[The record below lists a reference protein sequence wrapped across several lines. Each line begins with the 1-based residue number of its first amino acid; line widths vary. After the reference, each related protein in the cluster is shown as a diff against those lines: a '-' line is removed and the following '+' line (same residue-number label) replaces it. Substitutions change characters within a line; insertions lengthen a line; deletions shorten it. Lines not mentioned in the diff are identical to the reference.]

1 MSTTQHQQQQ
11 EQQLQQQ
18 QPPQLV
24 EPPSMES
31 MECQSENRV
40 PENSIRNVA
49 KAQTLTTAMAAAT
62 TATSEALP
70 KPQTPSVLAKQ
81 QHQQQQKLQQQQ
93 QQQTQYVINSVAMH
107 AKATTAGVIT
117 GGTLHRVKSAQK
129 LYAKAIYDNY
139 ADSPDELPFKKG
151 DILTVI
157 EQDTEGIQ
165 GWWLCA
171 LKNRQGLCPGNR
183 LRILNSYDSGCF
195 SPSPASSPIPSLA
208 ASTAT
213 LNSSIC
219 SAEIYENGSI
229 ISAASSSGGG
239 VTNGQGTTNGQ
250 ESSTA
255 TQGRGARRSWHVSPN
270 KVITPQRHGDVY
282 IYNCSPTSLPG
293 AGTGVRTSQQQIY
306 SNQSIYQN
314 LSMMAAAQQQNQNG
328 SGSGSEFETYD
339 IPKPATPVLLNYDS
353 PKGGHPR
360 TPTSISGLGAR
371 FESLKSVV
379 ASIEE
384 ESYDVPRPLISS
396 GLLQQQ
402 MTPSSSAS
410 SLLTSDSLS
419 LSFSSSNRSSLANM
433 PDYDIPR
440 RNPLPV
446 RRTPLQPSGLTYDFP
461 LPPLQEQEQRLT
473 SAQSSGNS
481 SPAVVKELPLE
492 LSSALETL
500 AKLQSQTTSAIT
512 RLLSFVVPNWR
523 IRSQLEP
530 AIMELKLAALRLRT
544 ALHDLAEFGEGALG
558 NATRSEDRNLALKLR
573 PLVRALRDAN
583 KLIHDSSEALD
594 AQGGWSLDVLARSDE
609 KHGCRPPDSLDQLMA
624 CAQTLTEDVRSTT
637 SFIQGNASLLFKR
650 LLPAEQNGGSGGI
663 PASSD
668 GCSRGSAEWLEDYD
682 YVAFESKDAAAK
694 KNQSLREAIPVGL
707 KTQFD
712 TVIRTAESTAMG
724 TTGGVSSVPTTPT
737 AATPCKS
744 PEMTDKDKKLVR
756 YYAQQI
762 STHMGNLMQAIDSF
776 LETVEKNQPPKFFI
790 AYGKFVVVSAHNLV
804 TIGDNVHRNISKEAL
819 REKIL
824 HCTNGLSDALKT
836 CVLKSKKAAAH
847 FPSGSAV
854 QEMVDSVVHINSLAR
869 ELKTV
874 MLQAVHLSTAAGV
887 GA

>member
-1 MSTTQHQQQQ
+1 MLDKQSSSSISMSASCCSSNATNAD
-11 EQQLQQQ
+11 LDYD
-18 QPPQLV
+18 
-24 EPPSMES
+24 
-31 MECQSENRV
+31 V
-40 PENSIRNVA
+40 PVSRRIHI
-49 KAQTLTTAMAAAT
+49 KT
-62 TATSEALP
+62 
-70 KPQTPSVLAKQ
+70 
-81 QHQQQQKLQQQQ
+81 
-93 QQQTQYVINSVAMH
+93 
-107 AKATTAGVIT
+107 
-117 GGTLHRVKSAQK
+117 K

-139 ADSPDELPFKKG
+139 ADTPDELPFKKG

-165 GWWLCA
+165 GWWLCS
-171 LKNRQGLCPGNR
+171 LRNRQGLCPGNR

-229 ISAASSSGGG
+229 ISAASSSGGPG
-239 VTNGQGTTNGQ
+239 VESTSAQCRGT
-250 ESSTA
+250 
-255 TQGRGARRSWHVSPN
+255 RRSWHVSPN

-282 IYNCSPTSLPG
+282 IYNCSPGS
-293 AGTGVRTSQQQIY
+293 GTGTGTASPRTPQQQQQLY

-314 LSMMAAAQQQNQNG
+314 LGAAAMMSHNG
-328 SGSGSEFETYD
+328 SAATPSGSEFETYD
-339 IPKPATPVLLNYDS
+339 IPKPATPVPLNYDS
-353 PKGGHPR
+353 PRSGGGPR
-360 TPTSISGLGAR
+360 TPTSLSAR
-371 FESLKSVV
+371 FESLKSVP

-384 ESYDVPRPLISS
+384 ESYDVPRPLISA
-396 GLLQQQ
+396 GLLTQ

-446 RRTPLQPSGLTYDFP
+446 RRQQSGLAYDSP
-461 LPPLQEQEQRLT
+461 LPPLQEQEQSVAPT
-473 SAQSSGNS
+473 TAA
-481 SPAVVKELPLE
+481 PVAATATPKELPLE

-500 AKLQSQTTSAIT
+500 AKLQLQTTASIS

-523 IRSQLEP
+523 TRAQLEP
-530 AIMELKLAALRLRT
+530 TIMELKLAALRLRT

-558 NATRSEDRNLALKLR
+558 NATRSEDRSLALKLR

-583 KLIHDSSEALD
+583 KLIHDSSESLD
-594 AQGGWSLDVLARSDE
+594 AQGGWSVEQLARSDE
-609 KHGCRPPDSLDQLMA
+609 KHGCRPPDALDQLMA

-650 LLPAEQNGGSGGI
+650 QAQQQNGGGGG
-663 PASSD
+663 AVVVE
-668 GCSRGSAEWLEDYD
+668 GSRGSAEWLEDYD
-682 YVAFESKDAAAK
+682 YVAFESKDAAAR
-694 KNQSLREAIPVGL
+694 KNQALREAIPAGL

-724 TTGGVSSVPTTPT
+724 SASSSGSVPPTPT
-737 AATPCKS
+737 ATTPCKS

-824 HCTNGLSDALKT
+824 RCTNGLSDALKT
-836 CVLKSKKAAAH
+836 CVSKSKKAAAH

-874 MLQAVHLSTAAGV
+874 MLQAVQLSAAAGL

>member
-1 MSTTQHQQQQ
+1 
-11 EQQLQQQ
+11 
-18 QPPQLV
+18 
-24 EPPSMES
+24 
-31 MECQSENRV
+31 MECQTSENRV
-40 PENSIRNVA
+40 SENSIRSTA
-49 KAQTLTTAMAAAT
+49 SRAQTQTPPAAA
-62 TATSEALP
+62 AKALP
-70 KPQTPSVLAKQ
+70 KPQIQTPLVVQ
-81 QHQQQQKLQQQQ
+81 QPLQPLQQQP
-93 QQQTQYVINSVAMH
+93 TQYVINSVAMH

-139 ADSPDELPFKKG
+139 ADTPDELPFKKG

-165 GWWLCA
+165 GWWLCS
-171 LKNRQGLCPGNR
+171 LRNRQGLCPGNR

-229 ISAASSSGGG
+229 ISAASASSSGGG
-239 VTNGQGTTNGQ
+239 PGA
-250 ESSTA
+250 ESTQSA
-255 TQGRGARRSWHVSPN
+255 QGRGTRRSWHISPN

-282 IYNCSPTSLPG
+282 IYNCSPGS
-293 AGTGVRTSQQQIY
+293 GTGTGTASPRTPQQQQQQQLY

-314 LSMMAAAQQQNQNG
+314 LGAAAMMPQNG
-328 SGSGSEFETYD
+328 SAGTPSGSEFETYD

-353 PKGGHPR
+353 PRSGGGPR
-360 TPTSISGLGAR
+360 TPTSLSAR
-371 FESLKSVV
+371 FESLKSVP

-384 ESYDVPRPLISS
+384 ESYDVPRPLISA
-396 GLLQQQ
+396 GLLTQ

-446 RRTPLQPSGLTYDFP
+446 RRQQSGLAYDSP
-461 LPPLQEQEQRLT
+461 LPPLQEQD
-473 SAQSSGNS
+473 QSVA
-481 SPAVVKELPLE
+481 PANTASVSTTPKELPLE

-500 AKLQSQTTSAIT
+500 AKLQLQTTAAIS

-523 IRSQLEP
+523 TRAQLEP
-530 AIMELKLAALRLRT
+530 TVMELKLAALRLRT
-544 ALHDLAEFGEGALG
+544 TLHDLAEFGEGALG
-558 NATRSEDRNLALKLR
+558 NATRSEDRSLALKLR

-583 KLIHDSSEALD
+583 KLIHDSSESLD
-594 AQGGWSLDVLARSDE
+594 AQGGWSVEQLARSDE
-609 KHGCRPPDSLDQLMA
+609 KHGCRPPDALDQLMA

-650 LLPAEQNGGSGGI
+650 QAQQQNGGGAAVVEG
-663 PASSD
+663 
-668 GCSRGSAEWLEDYD
+668 SRGSAEWLEDYD
-682 YVAFESKDAAAK
+682 YVAFESKDAAAR
-694 KNQSLREAIPVGL
+694 KNQALREAIPAGL

-724 TTGGVSSVPTTPT
+724 SVSSTNSVPTTPT
-737 AATPCKS
+737 ATATTPCKS

-824 HCTNGLSDALKT
+824 RCTNGLSDALKT
-836 CVLKSKKAAAH
+836 CVSKSKKAAAH

-874 MLQAVHLSTAAGV
+874 MLQAVQLSAAAGV

>member
-1 MSTTQHQQQQ
+1 
-11 EQQLQQQ
+11 
-18 QPPQLV
+18 
-24 EPPSMES
+24 

-49 KAQTLTTAMAAAT
+49 RAKAQPLL
-62 TATSEALP
+62 EGE
-70 KPQTPSVLAKQ
+70 PQTPCPPVLSKQ
-81 QHQQQQKLQQQQ
+81 QPLKLKQPHQQQQ
-93 QQQTQYVINSVAMH
+93 QQHSPHSPQYVINSVAMH
-107 AKATTAGVIT
+107 AKATTANFLS

-139 ADSPDELPFKKG
+139 ADTPDELPFKKG

-165 GWWLCA
+165 GWWLCS
-171 LKNRQGLCPGNR
+171 LRNRQGLCPGNR
-183 LRILNSYDSGCF
+183 LRVLNSYDSGCF

-229 ISAASSSGGG
+229 ISAASSGGPG
-239 VTNGQGTTNGQ
+239 AESRGT
-250 ESSTA
+250 
-255 TQGRGARRSWHVSPN
+255 RRSWHVSPN
-270 KVITPQRHGDVY
+270 KVHGDVY
-282 IYNCSPTSLPG
+282 IYNCSPGSASGPG
-293 AGTGVRTSQQQIY
+293 SATGAAPSTPQQQIY

-314 LSMMAAAQQQNQNG
+314 LSAMMSHQNG
-328 SGSGSEFETYD
+328 SGGEFETYD
-339 IPKPATPVLLNYDS
+339 IPKPAMPVPTNYDS
-353 PKGGHPR
+353 PRSAPPR
-360 TPTSISGLGAR
+360 TPTSASSLGAR
-371 FESLKSVV
+371 FESLKSVA

-384 ESYDVPRPLISS
+384 ESYDVPRPLISAS
-396 GLLQQQ
+396 SLLQQQVAQ

-446 RRTPLQPSGLTYDFP
+446 RRQQSGLAYDFP
-461 LPPLQEQEQRLT
+461 LPPLQEQEQR
-473 SAQSSGNS
+473 SAPISLSTPVGT
-481 SPAVVKELPLE
+481 PAPAPKELPLE

-500 AKLQSQTTSAIT
+500 AKLQLQTTAAIS

-523 IRSQLEP
+523 TRSQLEP
-530 AIMELKLAALRLRT
+530 AVMELKLAALRLRT

-558 NATRSEDRNLALKLR
+558 NATRSEDRTLALKLR

-583 KLIHDSSEALD
+583 KLIHDSSESLD
-594 AQGGWSLDVLARSDE
+594 AQGGWSVEQLARSDD
-609 KHGCRPPDSLDQLMA
+609 KHGCRPPDALDQLMA

-650 LLPAEQNGGSGGI
+650 LPQADQNGGAA
-663 PASSD
+663 PVDSS
-668 GCSRGSAEWLEDYD
+668 SGSAEWLEDYD
-682 YVAFESKDAAAK
+682 YVAFESKDAAAR
-694 KNQSLREAIPVGL
+694 KNQALREAIPAGL
-707 KTQFD
+707 KSQFD
-712 TVIRTAESTAMG
+712 TVLRTAESTAMDA
-724 TTGGVSSVPTTPT
+724 SSGSIPTTPT
-737 AATPCKS
+737 APATPCKS

-804 TIGDNVHRNISKEAL
+804 TIGDNVHRNISKETL

-824 HCTNGLSDALKT
+824 RCTNGLSEALKT
-836 CVLKSKKAAAH
+836 CVSKSKKAAAH

-869 ELKTV
+869 ELKAV
-874 MLQAVHLSTAAGV
+874 MLQAVHLSAAAGL

>member
-1 MSTTQHQQQQ
+1 MLDKTTSSSVSVSTSCCSSNATNAD
-11 EQQLQQQ
+11 LDYD
-18 QPPQLV
+18 
-24 EPPSMES
+24 
-31 MECQSENRV
+31 V
-40 PENSIRNVA
+40 PVSRRI
-49 KAQTLTTAMAAAT
+49 L
-62 TATSEALP
+62 
-70 KPQTPSVLAKQ
+70 
-81 QHQQQQKLQQQQ
+81 
-93 QQQTQYVINSVAMH
+93 I
-107 AKATTAGVIT
+107 
-117 GGTLHRVKSAQK
+117 KSK

-139 ADSPDELPFKKG
+139 ADTSDELPFKKG
-151 DILTVI
+151 DILTVL
-157 EQDTEGIQ
+157 EQDTEGFQ
-165 GWWLCA
+165 GWWLCS
-171 LKNRQGLCPGNR
+171 LRNRQGLCPGNR
-183 LRILNSYDSGCF
+183 LRVLNSYDSGCF

-229 ISAASSSGGG
+229 ISAVSSSNSHSTGAS
-239 VTNGQGTTNGQ
+239 NGLGA
-250 ESSTA
+250 ESTS
-255 TQGRGARRSWHVSPN
+255 RGSRRSWHASPT

-282 IYNCSPTSLPG
+282 IYNYSPGSATGSG
-293 AGTGVRTSQQQIY
+293 ARAAPSTPQQQIY

-314 LSMMAAAQQQNQNG
+314 FAMMSSPRQNG
-328 SGSGSEFETYD
+328 NGSEFETYD
-339 IPKPATPVLLNYDS
+339 IPKPATPVPLNYDS
-353 PKGGHPR
+353 PRSGFPKASSS
-360 TPTSISGLGAR
+360 TTTSSSSLGAR
-371 FESLKSVV
+371 FETLKSVA
-379 ASIEE
+379 ASIAE
-384 ESYDVPRPLISS
+384 ESYDVPRPLILGSIH
-396 GLLQQQ
+396 LQQQMSQ

-419 LSFSSSNRSSLANM
+419 LSLSSSNRSSLANM

-446 RRTPLQPSGLTYDFP
+446 RRQQSGLTYDFP
-461 LPPLQEQEQRLT
+461 LPPLQEQDNRVLST
-473 SAQSSGNS
+473 
-481 SPAVVKELPLE
+481 PAVTTTKELPLE

-500 AKLQSQTTSAIT
+500 AKLQQQTTAAIT

-523 IRSQLEP
+523 TRAQLEP

-544 ALHDLAEFGEGALG
+544 TLHDLAEFGEGALG

-583 KLIHDSSEALD
+583 KLIHDSSESLD
-594 AQGGWSLDVLARSDE
+594 AQGAWSVDQLARSDE
-609 KHGCRPPDSLDQLMA
+609 KHGCRPPDALDQLMV

-650 LLPAEQNGGSGGI
+650 QLTAGQNGGSGTG
-663 PASSD
+663 AFE
-668 GCSRGSAEWLEDYD
+668 GSRGSAEWLEDYD
-682 YVAFESKDAAAK
+682 YVAFESKDAAAR
-694 KNQSLREAIPVGL
+694 KNEALREAISADL

-712 TVIRTAESTAMG
+712 TVIRTAESSAMG
-724 TTGGVSSVPTTPT
+724 AGSGSIPTTPT
-737 AATPCKS
+737 ARTTPTTPCKS

-804 TIGDNVHRNISKEAL
+804 TIGDNVYRNISKEAL

-824 HCTNGLSDALKT
+824 RCTNALSEALKT

-854 QEMVDSVVHINSLAR
+854 QEMVDSVVHINNLAR
-869 ELKTV
+869 ELKAV

>member
-1 MSTTQHQQQQ
+1 MLDKTTSSSVSVSTSCCSSNATNAD
-11 EQQLQQQ
+11 LDYD
-18 QPPQLV
+18 
-24 EPPSMES
+24 
-31 MECQSENRV
+31 V
-40 PENSIRNVA
+40 PVSRRI
-49 KAQTLTTAMAAAT
+49 L
-62 TATSEALP
+62 
-70 KPQTPSVLAKQ
+70 
-81 QHQQQQKLQQQQ
+81 
-93 QQQTQYVINSVAMH
+93 I
-107 AKATTAGVIT
+107 
-117 GGTLHRVKSAQK
+117 KSK

-139 ADSPDELPFKKG
+139 ADTPDELPFKKG

-165 GWWLCA
+165 GWWLCS
-171 LKNRQGLCPGNR
+171 LRNRQGLCPGNR
-183 LRILNSYDSGCF
+183 LRVLNSYDSGCF

-229 ISAASSSGGG
+229 ISATSSSNSTTGG
-239 VTNGQGTTNGQ
+239 VSGGPAVEATSASRGT
-250 ESSTA
+250 
-255 TQGRGARRSWHVSPN
+255 RRSWHVSPN

-282 IYNCSPTSLPG
+282 IYNCSPGSVTETG
-293 AGTGVRTSQQQIY
+293 AGEGRGTPHQQQIY
-306 SNQSIYQN
+306 CNQSIYQN
-314 LSMMAAAQQQNQNG
+314 LAMMSGPHQN
-328 SGSGSEFETYD
+328 GSGSEFETYD
-339 IPKPATPVLLNYDS
+339 IPKPATPIPLNYDS
-353 PKGGHPR
+353 SRSAVPPR
-360 TPTSISGLGAR
+360 TPTSSSSLGAR
-371 FESLKSVV
+371 FESLKIVA

-384 ESYDVPRPLISS
+384 ESYDVPRPLISGS
-396 GLLQQQ
+396 SMLQQQMSQ

-446 RRTPLQPSGLTYDFP
+446 RRQQSGLAYDFP
-461 LPPLQEQEQRLT
+461 LPPLQEQEQRVVPTPATVT
-473 SAQSSGNS
+473 SS
-481 SPAVVKELPLE
+481 KELPLE

-500 AKLQSQTTSAIT
+500 AKLQHHTTSAIS

-523 IRSQLEP
+523 TRAQLEP

-558 NATRSEDRNLALKLR
+558 NATRSEDRSLALKLR

-583 KLIHDSSEALD
+583 KLIHDSSESLD
-594 AQGGWSLDVLARSDE
+594 AQGGWSVEQLSRSDD
-609 KHGCRPPDSLDQLMA
+609 KHGCRPPDALDQLMA

-650 LLPAEQNGGSGGI
+650 QLIADQKG
-663 PASSD
+663 ASATGASE
-668 GCSRGSAEWLEDYD
+668 GSRGSAEWLEDYD
-682 YVAFESKDAAAK
+682 YVAFESKDAAAR
-694 KNQSLREAIPVGL
+694 KNQALRDAIPAGL

-724 TTGGVSSVPTTPT
+724 GTSGSIPATST
-737 AATPCKS
+737 APIAPCKS

-824 HCTNGLSDALKT
+824 RCTNDLSDALKT
-836 CVLKSKKAAAH
+836 CVTKSKKAAAH

-874 MLQAVHLSTAAGV
+874 MLQAVHLSTTAGM

>member
-1 MSTTQHQQQQ
+1 M
-11 EQQLQQQ
+11 LD
-18 QPPQLV
+18 
-24 EPPSMES
+24 
-31 MECQSENRV
+31 
-40 PENSIRNVA
+40 
-49 KAQTLTTAMAAAT
+49 K
-62 TATSEALP
+62 ATSS
-70 KPQTPSVLAKQ
+70 SV
-81 QHQQQQKLQQQQ
+81 
-93 QQQTQYVINSVAMH
+93 SVSTSCCSSN
-107 AKATTAGVIT
+107 ATNADLDYDVPVSRRI
-117 GGTLHRVKSAQK
+117 LIKSK

-139 ADSPDELPFKKG
+139 ADTPDELAFKKG

-165 GWWLCA
+165 GWWLCS
-171 LKNRQGLCPGNR
+171 LRNRQGLCPGNR
-183 LRILNSYDSGCF
+183 LRVLNSYDSGCF

-229 ISAASSSGGG
+229 VSAFSSSNSNSNSNSG
-239 VTNGQGTTNGQ
+239 VVTSGPGAGTD
-250 ESSTA
+250 SSSACRST
-255 TQGRGARRSWHVSPN
+255 RRSWHVSPN

-282 IYNCSPTSLPG
+282 IFNCSPGSATGPG
-293 AGTGVRTSQQQIY
+293 ANTPQQQIY

-314 LSMMAAAQQQNQNG
+314 LAMMSGSQQNGNGNGNG
-328 SGSGSEFETYD
+328 SSEFETYD
-339 IPKPATPVLLNYDS
+339 IPKPATPVPLNYDS
-353 PKGGHPR
+353 PRSGPPR
-360 TPTSISGLGAR
+360 TPTSSSSLGAR
-371 FESLKSVV
+371 FESLKSVA

-384 ESYDVPRPLISS
+384 ESYDVPRPLISGGS
-396 GLLQQQ
+396 LLQQQ
-402 MTPSSSAS
+402 MNQMMTPSSSAS

-446 RRTPLQPSGLTYDFP
+446 RRQQSGLAYDFP
-461 LPPLQEQEQRLT
+461 LPPLQEQEQRTLPT
-473 SAQSSGNS
+473 
-481 SPAVVKELPLE
+481 PAPGPANPTPKELPLE

-500 AKLQSQTTSAIT
+500 AKLQLQTTASIS

-523 IRSQLEP
+523 TRAQLEP

-583 KLIHDSSEALD
+583 KLIHDSSESLD
-594 AQGGWSLDVLARSDE
+594 AQGGWSVDQLARSDD
-609 KHGCRPPDSLDQLMA
+609 KHGCRPPDALDQLMA
-624 CAQTLTEDVRSTT
+624 CAQTLTEDVRCTT

-650 LLPAEQNGGSGGI
+650 QLRLEENQNGGAVEG
-663 PASSD
+663 
-668 GCSRGSAEWLEDYD
+668 SRGSVEWLEDYD
-682 YVAFESKDAAAK
+682 YVAFESKDAAAR
-694 KNQSLREAIPVGL
+694 KNQALREAIPVGL

-724 TTGGVSSVPTTPT
+724 GASAGSVPTTPT
-737 AATPCKS
+737 APTTPTTPCKS

-824 HCTNGLSDALKT
+824 RCTNALSDALKT
-836 CVLKSKKAAAH
+836 CVSKSKKAAAH

-854 QEMVDSVVHINSLAR
+854 QEMVNSVVHISSLAR
-869 ELKTV
+869 ELKAV
-874 MLQAVHLSTAAGV
+874 MLQAVQLSAAAGV

>member
-1 MSTTQHQQQQ
+1 MLDKMTSSSVSVSTSCCSSNATNAD
-11 EQQLQQQ
+11 LDYD
-18 QPPQLV
+18 
-24 EPPSMES
+24 
-31 MECQSENRV
+31 V
-40 PENSIRNVA
+40 PVSRRI
-49 KAQTLTTAMAAAT
+49 L
-62 TATSEALP
+62 
-70 KPQTPSVLAKQ
+70 
-81 QHQQQQKLQQQQ
+81 
-93 QQQTQYVINSVAMH
+93 I
-107 AKATTAGVIT
+107 
-117 GGTLHRVKSAQK
+117 KSK

-139 ADSPDELPFKKG
+139 ADTPDELPFKKG

-165 GWWLCA
+165 GWWLCS
-171 LKNRQGLCPGNR
+171 LRNRQGLCPGNR
-183 LRILNSYDSGCF
+183 LRVLNSYDSGCF

-229 ISAASSSGGG
+229 ISAASSSNSTSGG
-239 VTNGQGTTNGQ
+239 VNGGSGA
-250 ESSTA
+250 ESTA
-255 TQGRGARRSWHVSPN
+255 AHRGSRRSWHVSPN

-282 IYNCSPTSLPG
+282 IYNCSPGSAT
-293 AGTGVRTSQQQIY
+293 GTGTGAAQGTPHQQQQIY

-314 LSMMAAAQQQNQNG
+314 LAMMSGPHQNG
-328 SGSGSEFETYD
+328 NGSEFETYD
-339 IPKPATPVLLNYDS
+339 IPKPATPVPLNYDS
-353 PKGGHPR
+353 PRSGVPPR
-360 TPTSISGLGAR
+360 TPTSASSLGAR
-371 FESLKSVV
+371 FESLKIVA

-384 ESYDVPRPLISS
+384 ESYDVPRPLISGS
-396 GLLQQQ
+396 SMLQQQMSQ

-446 RRTPLQPSGLTYDFP
+446 RRQQSGLAYDFP
-461 LPPLQEQEQRLT
+461 LPPLQEQEQRMVPTPATVT
-473 SAQSSGNS
+473 SS
-481 SPAVVKELPLE
+481 KELPLE

-500 AKLQSQTTSAIT
+500 AKLQHQTTAAIS

-523 IRSQLEP
+523 TRAQLEP

-583 KLIHDSSEALD
+583 KLIHDSSESLE
-594 AQGGWSLDVLARSDE
+594 AQGGWSVEQLSRNDE
-609 KHGCRPPDSLDQLMA
+609 KHGCRPPDALDQLMA

-650 LLPAEQNGGSGGI
+650 QLVAEQNVGGATGAVEG
-663 PASSD
+663 
-668 GCSRGSAEWLEDYD
+668 SRGSAEWLEDYD
-682 YVAFESKDAAAK
+682 YVAFESKDAAAR
-694 KNQSLREAIPVGL
+694 KNQALREAIPAGL

-712 TVIRTAESTAMG
+712 TVIRTAESSAMG
-724 TTGGVSSVPTTPT
+724 GTSGSIPTTPT
-737 AATPCKS
+737 APITPCKS

-824 HCTNGLSDALKT
+824 RCTNALSDALKT
-836 CVLKSKKAAAH
+836 CVSKSKKAAAH

-869 ELKTV
+869 ELKAV